1 MCNTTPPINPPSQ
14 LLAFFLS
21 VLSAQLLELLWLTLR
36 VGPLE
41 APIGGESGGGALPIS
56 GERSGGALPIGGEEG
71 GGGGAGRGSL
81 AGSGCVLDTSSKEGS
96 LFTSV
101 IFYS

>member
-1 MCNTTPPINPPSQ
+1 MSSGVTT
-14 LLAFFLS
+14 
-21 VLSAQLLELLWLTLR
+21 TT
-36 VGPLE
+36 
-41 APIGGESGGGALPIS
+41 PIS
-56 GERSGGALPIGGEEG
+56 GEMSGGALPIGGEEG

-101 IFYS
+101 ILPNSRSNQNKNQIKPKIWRGSVIG